1 MAGGTRTITVQHESN
16 AESNSQ
22 MEKEILL
29 NLLEQISQRLF
40 CCSNFTFPAL
50 LVEVITPN
58 PSPPS
63 TIPWVWAAYPCA
75 HAQGLA
81 QQQANRPPQ
90 KLAVFPHQASVC

>member
-22 MEKEILL
+22 MEKEILF